1 MTYCLRPL
9 SLTHYLPLDAVLGL
23 PDTADP
29 RDILNAYVAASFKC
43 HPDIDPFSMNRLQ
56 KMQIFQEIGDA
67 YYTLSHDSR
76 RRAYIAS
83 NREKGYSLGNSDS
96 SLEERQPLYLC
107 QFLIATDA
115 KLKGKSTWTLV
126 GAMSGAVSGF
136 IVGGPVGAG
145 VGAAMI
151 AVAGSV
157 RDIQGKSLLQV
168 YQEFTWEEKLKFLKD
183 LIMSQGDQL
192 ALAVA

>member
-1 MTYCLRPL
+1 ML
-9 SLTHYLPLDAVLGL
+9 SWGI

-29 RDILNAYVAASFKC
+29 RDILNAYVAASFNC

-67 YYTLSHDSR
+67 CYTLSHDGR

-145 VGAAMI
+145 VGTAMI

-157 RDIQGKSLLQV
+157 RDIQGKSVLQV